1 MNQTDGVS
9 LLQVIS
15 TTLVIVSAVV
25 GAATAYLR
33 LFVANQTGSL
43 KEAITREIDFAFVRK
58 GEIDD
63 LRRRVAKVEEKLET
77 HA

>member
-1 MNQTDGVS
+1 MSQTDSVS

-33 LFVANQTGSL
+33 LFVSNQTGAL
-43 KEAITREIDFAFVRK
+43 KEAIKAEIDIAFVRK

-63 LRRRVAKVEEKLET
+63 LRRRVAKVEEKLEA